1 MCEHV
6 RVRRR
11 ARAAAVAL
19 TRRTRSLSPPFSPPR
34 RANFDS
40 IQIFGLETQVMDGSD
55 IDAKFDGA
63 TFIPNVAFVKYED
76 DGPYFHFFI
85 DAFRVERQ

>member
-1 MCEHV
+1 V
-6 RVRRR
+6 
-11 ARAAAVAL
+11 
-19 TRRTRSLSPPFSPPR
+19 
-34 RANFDS
+34 
-40 IQIFGLETQVMDGSD
+40 DGSD
-55 IDAKFDGA
+55 IDAKFDGI